1 MTLPTEFELMPVRE
15 QALGGGIEGAQ
26 RNTRELASW
35 NAPMGP
41 ADMLINPIKEVADA
55 RSRDVIMNDG
65 YMLGAIN
72 SHRDSIVGNQYRLNS
87 NPNYRVLGADE
98 GWAEEFQQAVEAR
111 FNLISDANECW
122 LHAGGTLTLTG
133 MVRLAIAQFMATGE
147 VLGTGEYKRASSRP
161 CATAFQFVSPDRLS
175 NPDLQMDSRY
185 LRRGIKRDA
194 WGAPISAFIRT
205 NHPYDYMGL
214 DSIGEMFNWKEV
226 PFRLPWG
233 RLQVLHILDALQPD
247 QTRGISDMV
256 SVLKQIKMTKS
267 FQDVTLQNAV
277 VNASYAA
284 ALESELP
291 PEMVAAAMGQG
302 QQTFGGVA
310 FDYMSMLSK
319 YMGAAGAIQID
330 GAKIPQL
337 FPNTKLRM
345 QPMGTP
351 GGIGTQFE
359 ESLLR
364 YIASGLGLSYEQ
376 FSKDYSKVNY
386 SSARAGQNEAFKM
399 TQARKKLIADRVAT
413 EIFTLWLEEDI
424 MGGNLPMY
432 RGFTKDKFYRD
443 PLVKSALAQC
453 GWIGAGRGQI
463 DELKETQSAMLR
475 IKSGLS
481 TFEKECARLGEDF
494 REIFKQRQREDRMME
509 EMGLTFTMDASK
521 PGSNDVQ
528 KTVRGEGNDDATQST
543 EEETTQ

>member
-1 MTLPTEFELMPVRE
+1 MTLPTEFELMPLRE
-15 QALGGGIEGAQ
+15 KALGGGLEGAQ
-26 RNTRELASW
+26 RNTRELATW
-35 NAPMGP
+35 NPPMGP
-41 ADMLINPIKEVADA
+41 ADTIISPVKDVADA
-55 RSRDVIMNDG
+55 RSRDVVMNDG

-72 SHRDSIVGNQYRLNS
+72 AHRDSIVGNQYRLNS

-98 GWAEEFQQAVEAR
+98 AWAEEFQQEVEAR
-111 FNLISDANECW
+111 FNLISDSNECW
-122 LHAGGTLTLTG
+122 LHAGGRLTLTG
-133 MVRLAIAQFMATGE
+133 IVRMSIAQFMVTGE
-147 VLGTGEYKRASSRP
+147 VLGTGEYKRSSTRP
-161 CATAFQFVSPDRLS
+161 CATAFQFVSPDRLC
-175 NPDLQMDSRY
+175 NPDMRMDDKY
-185 LRRGIKRDA
+185 LRRGIKLDD
-194 WGAPISAFIRT
+194 WGAPVSAFIRT
-205 NHPYDYMGL
+205 NSPYDYLGL
-214 DSIGEMFNWKEV
+214 NTLTHMFNWKEI

-233 RLQVLHILDALQPD
+233 RMQVLHIQDALDPE

-256 SVLKQIKMTKS
+256 SVLKQIKMTKN

-291 PEMVAAAMGQG
+291 ADMVAAAMGQG
-302 QQTFGGVA
+302 QTTFGAVA
-310 FDYMSMLSK
+310 YDYMSMLAQ

-351 GGIGTQFE
+351 GGVGTPFE

-364 YIASGLGLSYEQ
+364 YIAAGLGLSYEQ

-399 TQARKKLIADRVAT
+399 TQSRKKLIADRVAT
-413 EIFTLWLEEDI
+413 EIYTLWLEEDI
-424 MGGNLPMY
+424 MAGNLPMY
-432 RGFTKDKFYRD
+432 PGFSKDKFYRD
-443 PLVKSALAQC
+443 PLVKAALAQC

-463 DELKETQSAMLR
+463 DELKETQSAMMR

-494 REIFKQRQREDRMME
+494 REIFKQRQREDRMIQ

-521 PGSNDVQ
+521 PGSNEVQ
-528 KTVRGEGNDDATQST
+528 KTVRGEGNDDSVQSDY
-543 EEETTQ
+543 ED